1 MTSNLMFDLGGVI
14 MDIDR
19 DRCVR
24 AFQNL
29 GMTDADSFFDAY
41 RQRGPFLQLESG
53 ELDPDAFRREI
64 RKLIPEEVTDGQI
77 DAALCKFL
85 IGLPSHRLDTLRR
98 LRADGHK
105 VWLLSN
111 TNPIMWHRFI
121 LPEFTKQGLDIN
133 AYFDG
138 TVTSFEAGMCKPDSA
153 IYLYALN
160 KFGISAEETT
170 FFDDGA
176 ANIAAAEALGIK
188 GVLTN
193 GLN

>member
-1 MTSNLMFDLGGVI
+1 MFDLGGVI

-41 RQRGPFLQLESG
+41 RQRGPFLLLESG
-53 ELDPDAFRREI
+53 KLDPDAFRREI

-77 DAALCKFL
+77 DAALCEFL
-85 IGLPSHRLDTLRR
+85 IGIPSHRLDTLRR

-121 LPEFTKQGLDIN
+121 LPEFTKQGHLLRSRDVQTRQRHLSVCAQQIRHKRGGN
-133 AYFDG
+133 HIFRRR
-138 TVTSFEAGMCKPDSA
+138 SRQHCRSRSPRHQRSA
-153 IYLYALN
+153 HQRTELN
-160 KFGISAEETT
+160 KLACLPC
-170 FFDDGA
+170 A
-176 ANIAAAEALGIK
+176 ML
-188 GVLTN
+188 LP
-193 GLN
+193 